1 MRVYCQKSLFLIF
14 SLLVFVAKAQDSTS
28 NDLPYPIEDRT
39 GDFLTDPSNNPFD
52 FDDPDAI
59 EQHVEYDA
67 ETDRYVITETLNGKN
82 IKHLTNHA
90 IQNEENLCQSVD
102 RFVIE
107 YSRYN
112 LFHFY
117 RGEEIQ
123 VM

>member
-59 EQHVEYDA
+59 EQHVDVVRGWGCTYRNRA
-67 ETDRYVITETLNGKN
+67 RPVL
-82 IKHLTNHA
+82 
-90 IQNEENLCQSVD
+90 
-102 RFVIE
+102 
-107 YSRYN
+107 SR
-112 LFHFY
+112 LE
-117 RGEEIQ
+117 G
-123 VM
+123 